1 MFIAI
6 VGFKGGVGKTTAAIH
21 LAGYYQSLGRS
32 VKVIDADP
40 NRSAVRWFKRGA
52 TLDFSVCDAM
62 SASMLPPSDLSIIDS
77 AARPSRD
84 DLESLKQCVAMILP
98 TTPDT
103 LGIEGLAQTIA
114 TLQDLDYPNYWV
126 LPNICPPRPSTAT
139 PVTLDWLH
147 SRNIPCLPPIRRF
160 QAYIHASAKGTLVRD
175 SGDRYGKIAW
185 SDYCNVGAQ
194 LTKGALS

>member
-62 SASMLPPSDLSIIDS
+62 SASMLPPSDLSIIKRMGLKP
-77 AARPSRD
+77 RPSRATIMT
-84 DLESLKQCVAMILP
+84 SMVA
-98 TTPDT
+98 
-103 LGIEGLAQTIA
+103 
-114 TLQDLDYPNYWV
+114 
-126 LPNICPPRPSTAT
+126 
-139 PVTLDWLH
+139 
-147 SRNIPCLPPIRRF
+147 
-160 QAYIHASAKGTLVRD
+160 
-175 SGDRYGKIAW
+175 
-185 SDYCNVGAQ
+185 
-194 LTKGALS
+194 